1 MTSKLLWLI
10 LKLVSIMLKNETT
23 VEHEPASQATSIS
36 DFTDENN
43 NKDRK
48 KASNYEQKYL
58 TKAILNPVKLNTK
71 LNFTSGRVAKSI
83 WRFLY
88 HDYDTCPAREA
99 NQLFAWQEKEARAQL
114 LEKRKSSAMLNT
126 NHLDAKLEKI
136 PYR

>member
-1 MTSKLLWLI
+1 
-10 LKLVSIMLKNETT
+10 MLKNETT

-58 TKAILNPVKLNTK
+58 TKAILNPVNLNTK

-83 WRFLY
+83 
-88 HDYDTCPAREA
+88 
-99 NQLFAWQEKEARAQL
+99 
-114 LEKRKSSAMLNT
+114 
-126 NHLDAKLEKI
+126 
-136 PYR
+136 